1 MGHAG
6 SEPFSASFRWLA
18 LATCV
23 ITYALIIVG
32 AVVRATGSGDAC
44 PDWPRCHGEL
54 IPPLETKVLIEFSH
68 RLLAS
73 VVGILVA
80 AVALGAWRSRRE
92 NPIVFWA
99 ALTTVGLVIG
109 QIALGGATVL
119 SDLSP
124 GIVTAHLAMAATLL
138 ATLIVIALLVIAPM
152 SPVTPREGATG
163 FRNLAFVAALTTF
176 ALMLTGS
183 YVSGSGAGLAFDDWP
198 LFNGSFMPDGGR
210 LAMIHATHRFA
221 ALAVGI
227 VLAYLAYR
235 AMRSGYK
242 PVLHG
247 SLFALVLYIAQ
258 ALVGAANIWTLLQPS
273 AVAAHVALAAALWAT
288 LVIVAYF
295 SQRAAG
301 APLLRVSQHASE
313 ARPSTRSEPAA
324 EPS

>member
-1 MGHAG
+1 
-6 SEPFSASFRWLA
+6 
-18 LATCV
+18 
-23 ITYALIIVG
+23 
-32 AVVRATGSGDAC
+32 
-44 PDWPRCHGEL
+44 
-54 IPPLETKVLIEFSH
+54 
-68 RLLAS
+68 
-73 VVGILVA
+73 
-80 AVALGAWRSRRE
+80 
-92 NPIVFWA
+92 
-99 ALTTVGLVIG
+99 
-109 QIALGGATVL
+109 
-119 SDLSP
+119 
-124 GIVTAHLAMAATLL
+124 
-138 ATLIVIALLVIAPM
+138 
-152 SPVTPREGATG
+152 
-163 FRNLAFVAALTTF
+163 
-176 ALMLTGS
+176 MLTGS

-247 SLFALVLYIAQ
+247 SLFALVLYVAQ